1 VQALNLEFCEES
13 APGSTVRLLRFKVE
27 QEWKIAKPS
36 ASCSACGASFA
47 APEGEAAPPPQYF
60 SALLQKPEGL
70 QRQDFCQTCFKDKR
84 PADVYYFWKAVP
96 PSQDNTA
103 RRAPVVDVEYVLD
116 FFKRLDGDPSPQRVA
131 FRYILALMLSRKK
144 LLIPEGKGGSENGM
158 EVQLFREKRGGE
170 THRVLA
176 PELNQ
181 DEIAAV
187 SAELGVLLGLTP
199 KQAAGPEKPE
209 KTDKTEKTE
218 EVGGGT
224 SAESGESTTAVE
236 TAGSGTDAESNRR
249 TAQ

>member
-1 VQALNLEFCEES
+1 M
-13 APGSTVRLLRFKVE
+13 E

-36 ASCSACGASFA
+36 ASCSACGATFA
-47 APEGEAAPPPQYF
+47 APEGEAAPNYF

-70 QRQDFCQTCFKDKR
+70 QRQDFCQNCFKDKR

-96 PSQDNTA
+96 PSPENIA

-116 FFKRLDGDPSPQRVA
+116 FFKRLDGDPSPQRIA

-144 LLIPEGKGGSENGM
+144 LLVAEGKGGSENGM
-158 EVQLFREKRGGE
+158 DVQLFREKRGGG

-187 SAELGVLLGLTP
+187 SAELGALLGLTP
-199 KQAAGPEKPE
+199 KQAAGPEK
-209 KTDKTEKTE
+209 TDKTANTE
-218 EVGGGT
+218 VVGGGT
-224 SAESGESTTAVE
+224 SAESGESTAAVE

>member
-1 VQALNLEFCEES
+1 
-13 APGSTVRLLRFKVE
+13 VE

-47 APEGEAAPPPQYF
+47 APEGEAAPNYF

-70 QRQDFCQTCFKDKR
+70 QRQDFCQNCFKDKR

-144 LLIPEGKGGSENGM
+144 LLIAEGKGGTENGM
-158 EVQLFREKRGGE
+158 DVQLFREKRGGG

-199 KQAAGPEKPE
+199 KQAVGTE
-209 KTDKTEKTE
+209 KTEKTQ

-224 SAESGESTTAVE
+224 SAESGESTAAVE